1 GRAWWRGR
9 RWWWWPSPRRWAPLC
24 LAVGEGGTWGP
35 SPRPHAKQPHQLAV
49 RPSVPQNQ
57 QLSSSSSSSSSC
69 QIALPASLPFPKN
82 QARTRRRRPIMDRR
96 WRWGE
101 KRRGRRGG
109 REIGGN
115 NKKI

>member
-1 GRAWWRGR
+1 RAWWRGR

-69 QIALPASLPFPKN
+69 QIALPASLPGLSSSPAMSFPAPPPLSFLGFSSFF
-82 QARTRRRRPIMDRR
+82 QL
-96 WRWGE
+96 WCVWSC
-101 KRRGRRGG
+101 
-109 REIGGN
+109 
-115 NKKI
+115 